1 MNTEMAYLLGLIC
14 GNGEI
19 KRGATE
25 TTIAIDIPH
34 KNYKQ
39 KTTTMLESM

>member
-25 TTIAIDIPH
+25 TTIAIDLHQH
-34 KNYKQ
+34 KSHSHRYHF
-39 KTTTMLESM
+39 EF